1 MKNLRPVHPY
11 TIWEYI
17 SRWALFLLIPLTQQ
31 LLLQPGQFYQQIR
44 LAGMQVIMLSCF
56 IFLSAAQRNATGY
69 RAGEHSFFYQ
79 RGLFF
84 RRMFRIPFR
93 YFDSV
98 TIRQTL
104 FPALFGAAHLTMD
117 TPAGNRKHADV
128 GLTLSRKA
136 LWRTVSTVYSFS
148 KAKPL
153 YHAGNGRIL
162 LMSAFW
168 SNPGTGLL
176 LLAPFVQR
184 VGSILGKEIQEKLYA
199 TVDISLQLAAW
210 GIPPASAAI
219 AYLLFA
225 GWVIA
230 LIVQL
235 FRYAHFRLDREKDLL
250 IIRRGLVQSHLR
262 IFRSSRICA
271 LSIRQTLLMRLLRLS
286 SGYVH
291 NIGSGKDKG
300 DRSMLIAAC
309 SRDKLLPLL
318 GAVVPWFPSSF
329 SVSIRPG
336 RAALKSYL
344 LVPFYCA
351 AGFFLI
357 LLFPY
362 LLGAYSQLF
371 SLSAV
376 FAAPFFLWWGAF
388 RWTAWKNAGISLQE
402 QVWVIQGYRRL
413 TLYTTVIPRDRVQMI
428 SMTQNPFQ
436 KHSRRC
442 NLRFFLYGDTR
453 ESFVVKHLDHQQA
466 LDLLKKYSS

>member
-1 MKNLRPVHPY
+1 
-11 TIWEYI
+11 
-17 SRWALFLLIPLTQQ
+17 
-31 LLLQPGQFYQQIR
+31 
-44 LAGMQVIMLSCF
+44 
-56 IFLSAAQRNATGY
+56 
-69 RAGEHSFFYQ
+69 
-79 RGLFF
+79 
-84 RRMFRIPFR
+84 MFRIPFR

-98 TIRQTL
+98 SIRQTL

-210 GIPPASAAI
+210 GIPPASAAT

-235 FRYAHFRLDREKDLL
+235 FRYAHFRLDLGKRSSDHPP
-250 IIRRGLVQSHLR
+250 RAGSVPPSDFPVFPHLR
-262 IFRSSRICA
+262 PLHPPNPADAPAQALQRLCA
-271 LSIRQTLLMRLLRLS
+271 QYRFWKGQRGPKYADSGLLP
-286 SGYVH
+286 G
-291 NIGSGKDKG
+291 
-300 DRSMLIAAC
+300 
-309 SRDKLLPLL
+309 KLLPLL

-371 SLSAV
+371 
-376 FAAPFFLWWGAF
+376 PFP
-388 RWTAWKNAGISLQE
+388 
-402 QVWVIQGYRRL
+402 
-413 TLYTTVIPRDRVQMI
+413 LYSPP
-428 SMTQNPFQ
+428 PF
-436 KHSRRC
+436 S
-442 NLRFFLYGDTR
+442 
-453 ESFVVKHLDHQQA
+453 
-466 LDLLKKYSS
+466 